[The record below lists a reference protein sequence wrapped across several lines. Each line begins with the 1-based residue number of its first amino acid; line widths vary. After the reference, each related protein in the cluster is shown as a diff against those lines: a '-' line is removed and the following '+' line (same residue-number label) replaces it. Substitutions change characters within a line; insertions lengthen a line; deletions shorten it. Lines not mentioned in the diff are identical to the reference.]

1 MKRKDYVDAFEQIEE
16 AIKEEGGDG
25 DPSLDGEDLGSENN
39 VRIIFH
45 IKNDTG
51 HYFNCVNFYL
61 DIP

>member
-45 IKNDTG
+45 IKNDT
-51 HYFNCVNFYL
+51 L
-61 DIP
+61 DIILIV